1 VVEFED
7 KTYLAPE
14 IISNN
19 LISPKNDIFSLGL
32 VLYELMTI
40 SHKVAPV
47 NYATFDFDQHSVPT
61 FYSQELQDLLS

>member
-14 IISNN
+14 IISKN

-47 NYATFDFDQHSVPT
+47 NYATFDFD
-61 FYSQELQDLLS
+61 